1 MSETAPTLPTILVV
15 DDDQND
21 VLLARIAF
29 ERAGL
34 KHPIRSVSSGVDC
47 MGYLNGDPPYGDR
60 EKFPLPAL
68 VLLDI
73 KMPAVDG
80 FAVLRWIRRHT
91 RFDKLCVVM
100 LTSYERVSDATL
112 AYELGANS
120 FLVKPLDFHNATE
133 LLHSL
138 GASACMVLGESLQ
151 AIPSHEASLARK
163 KVHQRQN
170 P

>member
-1 MSETAPTLPTILVV
+1 LSTTEKTLATILIV

-21 VLLARIAF
+21 VQLARRAF

-34 KHPIRSVSSGVDC
+34 KNPIRSVSSGVDC
-47 MGYLNGDPPYGDR
+47 MGYLNGDAPYADR

-80 FAVLRWIRRHT
+80 FAVLRWIRRN
-91 RFDKLCVVM
+91 RAFDKLCVVM

-112 AYELGANS
+112 ATELGANS

-133 LLHSL
+133 LLHLL
-138 GASACMVLGESLQ
+138 GASACTVLGESLQ
-151 AIPSHEASLARK
+151 AIPSHDASLARK
-163 KVHQRQN
+163 NVQYKSE